1 MGLCPKETTLT
12 KVRRRVDSITHYP
25 TLKLK
30 VGQKSKVKVLY
41 KIESPSRGS
50 MESKKIVQD
59 EGKSSIFVKRSIPR
73 TAVPVVIMPVLPLHV
88 LLVLE
93 LAPARKNRHCRM
105 GAEDELVV
113 AVLWWCHL
121 RGRRERKVREVVG
134 HVKRALVVSVVVVG
148 EVEERING
156 VLSEWRQG
164 RSRWW
169 SDVKEETLEAASREG
184 RSLGSRGR
192 EGTEVGGG

>member
-1 MGLCPKETTLT
+1 MLL
-12 KVRRRVDSITHYP
+12 S
-25 TLKLK
+25 
-30 VGQKSKVKVLY
+30 
-41 KIESPSRGS
+41 
-50 MESKKIVQD
+50 
-59 EGKSSIFVKRSIPR
+59 
-73 TAVPVVIMPVLPLHV
+73 PLHL

-113 AVLWWCHL
+113 AVLRWCHENHI
-121 RGRRERKVREVVG
+121 RGRRERKVREVVRL
-134 HVKRALVVSVVVVG
+134 VMLAVVVSVVVVG